1 MLMAVMVLVCPGGGG
16 VESEADDGRMR
27 CAVFRP
33 CFAGCLPRAVLARHV
48 VPGRREMLAL
58 CSVTALL
65 GLVGRSPPPRMGGFQ
80 QRPGSTAPL
89 GQARVGL
96 LVRGSATAVE
106 RLQDVCCGQASSDAP
121 GIRGVIYRLADDSAE
136 VVAEGER
143 EALVQLAS
151 SVADLGATLRQ
162 KQGLC
167 RRTALMHPPSGYW
180 LRLVKRPGSPRYA
193 LARTGASRELA
204 AGHATFLL
212 TADRRRGARGV
223 AAAARADG
231 LRRRG

>member
-1 MLMAVMVLVCPGGGG
+1 
-16 VESEADDGRMR
+16 MR
-27 CAVFRP
+27 RP
-33 CFAGCLPRAVLARHV
+33 LFAASLPRAVLARSTCTWENLE
-48 VPGRREMLAL
+48 EMLAL

-106 RLQDVCCGQASSDAP
+106 QLQDVCCGQASSDAP

-143 EALVQLAS
+143 EALEQLAS
-151 SVADLGATLRQ
+151 SVAHLGATLCH
-162 KQGLC
+162 KGGLYC
-167 RRTALMHPPSGYW
+167 RTQH
-180 LRLVKRPGSPRYA
+180 
-193 LARTGASRELA
+193 
-204 AGHATFLL
+204 
-212 TADRRRGARGV
+212 
-223 AAAARADG
+223 
-231 LRRRG
+231 